1 MPGQAL
7 GRSPGNHRSRV
18 LPREIGG
25 GSRRDR
31 RHPGSDRKDAHVLC
45 AQEALGASQ
54 GARNRSR
61 LAMNAM
67 KQEAPE
73 RQEIE
78 ELLPWHA
85 AGTLSRRD
93 AQRVEEALARDPE
106 LARRY
111 ALVRDEL
118 GETIHLNETLGAP
131 SARALEKLF
140 AQIDAEPARS
150 QVSLNLGSRISE
162 FFASLTPRT
171 LALASGAAV
180 LAILVQAG
188 FIAGVMLNETKTGGY
203 QTASAPTTAPDA
215 GTFALIRFAPQAST
229 DDVTKFLETNK
240 LSIASGPMAGGL
252 YKVRVAVTGIPKA
265 ELARIVK
272 KLQEDKVV
280 GFIATTD

>member
-1 MPGQAL
+1 
-7 GRSPGNHRSRV
+7 
-18 LPREIGG
+18 
-25 GSRRDR
+25 
-31 RHPGSDRKDAHVLC
+31 
-45 AQEALGASQ
+45 
-54 GARNRSR
+54 
-61 LAMNAM
+61 MNAM
-67 KQEAPE
+67 KQGAPE
-73 RQEIE
+73 REEIE
-78 ELLPWHA
+78 ALLPWHA

-131 SARALEKLF
+131 SARALDKLL
-140 AQIDAEPARS
+140 ASIDAEPARGQAS
-150 QVSLNLGSRISE
+150 FNIGTRVSE

-171 LALASGAAV
+171 LALASGAAA

-188 FIAGVMLNETKTGGY
+188 FIAGVMLKETKSGY

-215 GTFALIRFAPQAST
+215 GTFALIRFAPQASA

-240 LSIASGPMAGGL
+240 LSIASGPTAGGL

-265 ELARIVK
+265 EFARIVK

>member
-1 MPGQAL
+1 
-7 GRSPGNHRSRV
+7 
-18 LPREIGG
+18 
-25 GSRRDR
+25 
-31 RHPGSDRKDAHVLC
+31 
-45 AQEALGASQ
+45 
-54 GARNRSR
+54 
-61 LAMNAM
+61 MNAT

-73 RQEIE
+73 RQEVE

-111 ALVRDEL
+111 AMVRDEL

-131 SARALEKLF
+131 SARALEQLF
-140 AQIDAEPARS
+140 AKIDAEPARR

-188 FIAGVMLNETKTGGY
+188 FIAGVMLNETKTSGY
-203 QTASAPTTAPDA
+203 QTASAPATAPDA
-215 GTFALIRFAPQAST
+215 GTFALIRFAPQASA
-229 DDVTKFLETNK
+229 DDVTKFLEANK
-240 LSIASGPMAGGL
+240 LSIASGPTAGGL